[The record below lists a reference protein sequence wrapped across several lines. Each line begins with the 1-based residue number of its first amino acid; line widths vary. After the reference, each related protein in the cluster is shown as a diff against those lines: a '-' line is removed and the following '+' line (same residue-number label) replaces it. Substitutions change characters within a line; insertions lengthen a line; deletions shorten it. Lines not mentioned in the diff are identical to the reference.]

1 MSSQSPKKA
10 LLAVFASVAKAIG
23 NEHRLDLLEHLA
35 QGERNV
41 EGLAQRTGMPLVSVS
56 QHLQA
61 LRKSGLVEARRKGRN
76 VFYRVADDGVLRL
89 IAALRDV
96 AERQVAEVDRIVN
109 GYFRDR
115 DSLEAV
121 SRDELQARLRDGLVT
136 ILDVRPEDEFA
147 DGHLPGAVNVP
158 LSQLRKRIDELP
170 SNREIVAYCRGPWC
184 VLAFEAVA
192 LLRESGRDA
201 RRLEGGL
208 PEWRIA
214 GLPVEATKMRKEDS
228 VQ

>member
-23 NEHRLDLLEHLA
+23 NEHRLNLLEHLA
-35 QGERNV
+35 QGERSV
-41 EGLAQRTGMPLVSVS
+41 EGLAERTGIPLVSVS

-61 LRKSGLVEARRKGRN
+61 LRKGGLVQARRDGRHII
-76 VFYRVADDGVLRL
+76 YRVADDSVLEL
-89 IAALRDV
+89 IASLRDV
-96 AERQVAEVDRIVN
+96 AERQVAEVDRIVR

-121 SRDELQARLRDGLVT
+121 SRGELLERVRDRLVT
-136 ILDVRPEDEFA
+136 VLDVRPEDEFA
-147 DGHLPGAVNVP
+147 EAHVPGAINVP
-158 LSQLRKRIDELP
+158 LSKLQQRIDELP
-170 SNREIVAYCRGPWC
+170 RDLEVIAYCRGPWC

-192 LLRESGRDA
+192 LLRASGRAA

-208 PEWRIA
+208 PEWRMA
-214 GLPVEATKMRKEDS
+214 GLPVQSTKI
-228 VQ
+228 